1 MSTQIA
7 ANSPNYFSV
16 LHGHQYMNLVT
27 FRKTGVGV
35 KTPVWFALN
44 GNRLLM
50 YTLGTSGKVKRIRNN
65 PRVQVGPSDARGEPL
80 GTAVEARAHF
90 LQGEEVKTAEKLLGK
105 KYGLLYTLLNL
116 QRKLSGAKIARVF
129 IEITPSDQAIG
140 NRLTD

>member
-1 MSTQIA
+1 MST
-7 ANSPNYFSV
+7 NFTNYFSA

-44 GNRLLM
+44 GNRLVM
-50 YTLGTSGKVKRIRNN
+50 YTLGTSGKVKRLRNN

-90 LQGEEVKTAEKLLGK
+90 LQGKEVKTAEKLLGK

-116 QRKLSGAKIARVF
+116 RRKLSGAKIARVF
-129 IEITPSDQAIG
+129 IKITPGNQAIG